1 MSPETSATLSVVAL
15 VVAVLAL
22 LGVLWLTLW
31 GRRRRGGR
39 RTVETTSPDLDA
51 AVQNAM
57 KRLDELGRR
66 VDSVA
71 GRLPVVEEQGK
82 RAVQHVGI
90 VRFNPFEDT
99 GGNQSFALALLDSQR
114 DGFVV
119 SSLHS
124 RQNTRIYLK
133 AITAGRSETA
143 LSDEESEALRKAGG
157 V

>member
-1 MSPETSATLSVVAL
+1 MSPEMSATLSVVAL

-22 LGVLWLTLW
+22 LAVIWLALW

-39 RTVETTSPDLDA
+39 RSVDASNPDLQA
-51 AVQNAM
+51 AVDSAI

-66 VDSVA
+66 VDGVT

>member
-1 MSPETSATLSVVAL
+1 MTPEMSATLSVAAL
-15 VVAVLAL
+15 IVAVLAL
-22 LGVLWLTLW
+22 LAVMWLALWS
-31 GRRRRGGR
+31 RRRRGGR
-39 RTVETTSPDLDA
+39 RSVDPTNTDLEAVVES
-51 AVQNAM
+51 AM

-66 VDSVA
+66 VDGLG
-71 GRLPVVEEQGK
+71 GRLPLVEEQGK
-82 RAVQHVGI
+82 RAVQHIGI

>member
-1 MSPETSATLSVVAL
+1 MTPEMSATLSVAAL
-15 VVAVLAL
+15 IVAVLAL
-22 LGVLWLTLW
+22 LAVMWLALWS
-31 GRRRRGGR
+31 RRRRGGR
-39 RTVETTSPDLDA
+39 RSVDPTNTDLEAVVES
-51 AVQNAM
+51 AM

-66 VDSVA
+66 VDGLG
-71 GRLPVVEEQGK
+71 GRLPLVEEQGK

>member
-15 VVAVLAL
+15 VVSVLAL
-22 LGVLWLTLW
+22 VAVLWLGLW

-39 RTVETTSPDLDA
+39 RSVELTNPDLDA
-51 AVQNAM
+51 AVQSAM

-66 VDSVA
+66 VDGVT

-143 LSDEESEALRKAGG
+143 LSEEESEALRKAGG